1 MLEPAYTFTIPSL
14 HNDTPLDCRIHEPMT
29 IQDLLNRAG
38 EGGQVLRGA
47 IIAHPY
53 ASLGGSYDDPV
64 VLALT
69 RCLLHSGFIVGTF
82 NFRGASESKG
92 RTSWTGRAER
102 QDYASFAG
110 FMIYLLQRLQSPA
123 GARRPILQGPQG
135 SDLSRATI
143 DTIGSSTEHPIARP
157 SLLLAGYSYG
167 SLILSRLPSVATL
180 ISRFEEAQHGT
191 TATEIVLCAR
201 KLAQDIGRSAH
212 AQQTP
217 ASPRGRQLMPPD
229 HATSPTSQR
238 MRPSPVVMGGE
249 ETDPAERRRS
259 RDSRRSL
266 DVIRRSV
273 DLPQRV
279 KAHLRRKSGGV
290 TATGPNDEP
299 PMPLPLSPLLTAQQN
314 ATNEPEVDV
323 SYLLVSPVLPPL
335 AHTLVAPGSVSTLFS
350 SPKSSLDR
358 SSGFGAL
365 ESPTL
370 LIWGSADSFTS
381 SRRLR
386 SWADKLK
393 TQSTEVEWAQVERAG
408 HFWRKEGVMTEMLE
422 KVTAW
427 VEQKPPISSAQT

>member
-14 HNDTPLDCRIHEPMT
+14 HNDTPLDCRIYEPKT
-29 IQDLLNRAG
+29 IADILNRES
-38 EGGQVLRGA
+38 EGGQALRGA

-69 RCLLHSGFIVGTF
+69 RCLLHSGFVVGTF
-82 NFRGASESKG
+82 NFRGASDSKG

-102 QDYASFAG
+102 EDYSSFAG

-123 GARRPILQGPQG
+123 GVRRPILQGPQG
-135 SDLSRATI
+135 SDSSRATI
-143 DTIGSSTEHPIARP
+143 DTPDSSAGQPTARP

-167 SLILSRLPSVATL
+167 SLILSRLSSVVTL

-191 TATEIVLCAR
+191 TAAEIVLCAR
-201 KLAQDIGRSAH
+201 KLAQDIEHSAH

-217 ASPRGRQLMPPD
+217 TNTRGRQLMPLD

-259 RDSRRSL
+259 RDSRRSV

-273 DLPQRV
+273 DLPRRV
-279 KAHLRRKSGGV
+279 KAHVRRKSGGV
-290 TATGPNDEP
+290 TATSPIDEP
-299 PMPLPLSPLLTAQQN
+299 PMPLPLSPLVTAQQN
-314 ATNEPEVDV
+314 ATNVPGVDV
-323 SYLLVSPVLPPL
+323 SYLLVSSVLPPL
-335 AHTLVAPGSVSTLFS
+335 AHSLVAPGSVSALFS
-350 SPKSSLDR
+350 SPKSSLV
-358 SSGFGAL
+358 STSGFGAL

-393 TQSTEVEWAQVERAG
+393 TQSTKIEWAQVERAG
-408 HFWRKEGVMTEMLE
+408 HFWREEGVMTEMLE
-422 KVTAW
+422 RVTAW
-427 VEQKPPISSAQT
+427 AKQ